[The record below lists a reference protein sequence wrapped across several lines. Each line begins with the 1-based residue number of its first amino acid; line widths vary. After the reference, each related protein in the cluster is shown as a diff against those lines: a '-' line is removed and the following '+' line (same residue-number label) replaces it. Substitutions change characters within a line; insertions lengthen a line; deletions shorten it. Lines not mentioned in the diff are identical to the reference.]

1 MSSSSHL
8 VQPDP
13 PATTSGN
20 EDRERQILAAA
31 SDLVAHY
38 GYDKTT
44 IDDIAR
50 EAGVSK
56 GAIYLHFKGKDD
68 LFEALLRRELTTYAQ
83 RWFELIEAD
92 PNGGTIAGLYKNSLY
107 ALNSSKLMAAMFR
120 QDTRVLG
127 NFLRRRPNVFRGI
140 RDEHQASHRYVFVK
154 MMQDAGAVRS
164 DLDPRVIAY
173 INGPHRA
180 RMAGLD
186 DGLSSDR
193 PPIDELIEGI
203 AAIMDSALTPAG
215 GGNSETRKGDHP
227 ADRRGGPPAVR
238 QGGSTGPGAR
248 CIVIAVTDLTYT
260 YPRGDTETL
269 HSLSFEVAEREI
281 FGFLGPSGCRQ
292 DDDAEHSDRL
302 AAGLRGLRPRD
313 GPRAS

>member
-1 MSSSSHL
+1 MLLIDYMSVFGHSVERDTL
-8 VQPDP
+8 
-13 PATTSGN
+13 ATTATPGIA
-20 EDRERQILAAA
+20 DRERQILTAA
-31 SDLVAHY
+31 SELIVHY

-68 LFEALLRRELTTYAQ
+68 LFEALLRRELTTYAE
-83 RWFELIEAD
+83 RWLELIEAD

-127 NFLRRRPNVFRGI
+127 NFLRRRPNVFRGM

-173 INGPHRA
+173 IMDLIAHG
-180 RMAGLD
+180 MAGLD

-215 GGNSETRKGDHP
+215 GGNSETGK
-227 ADRRGGPPAVR
+227 AIIR
-238 QGGSTGPGAR
+238 Q
-248 CIVIAVTDLTYT
+248 IA
-260 YPRGDTETL
+260 
-269 HSLSFEVAEREI
+269 
-281 FGFLGPSGCRQ
+281 
-292 DDDAEHSDRL
+292 
-302 AAGLRGLRPRD
+302 AAGRQRFDEAGAPDRERG
-313 GPRAS
+313 AS